1 MTEIIIKKKNIKND
15 LHKKLMHIFRNKN
28 IYTYTYHVFFN
39 NNFVKPNS
47 YVIKIV
53 NAQIYII

>member
-28 IYTYTYHVFFN
+28 ITYTYHVFFY
-39 NNFVKPNS
+39 NNFVRPTHM
-47 YVIKIV
+47 
-53 NAQIYII
+53 